1 MSKTITEADF
11 YKIKDAAFGRMRP
24 DRVGAFLWGTF
35 IYSAVTVIGAMFGIG
50 QSVLEI
56 EPMLLLAVR
65 IATILL
71 GVQFLLTVVF
81 SISAVGYAMQK
92 LQAVIMT
99 VIAMKFS
106 IDAYLFFF
114 AAAILGSAP
123 QYIVNTGFII
133 MAGGFVFLFLSTLR
147 GFNRVKQGELRQDG
161 KGLYNFKGSKSFI
174 SLPALFGIALIAGS
188 LSKAVSGMEGSVG
201 MFFLLFLAMI
211 LQYVMAIALP
221 EFFIMIYAKS
231 RFPAFIVP
239 PRKVPRRK
247 GKIV

>member
-1 MSKTITEADF
+1 MSKIITEADL

-24 DRVGAFLWGTF
+24 DRVGAFLWGTL

-50 QSVLEI
+50 QSVLDI

-71 GVQFLLTVVF
+71 GVQFVLTVVF
-81 SISAVGYAMQK
+81 SFSAVGYAMQK
-92 LQAVIMT
+92 LQAIIMT
-99 VIAMKFS
+99 IIALKFS

-133 MAGGFVFLFLSTLR
+133 MAGGFVFLILSTIR
-147 GFNRVKQGELRQDG
+147 GFNRVKKGELRQGG

-188 LSKAVSGMEGSVG
+188 LSKAVSGMEGSIG

-221 EFFIMIYAKS
+221 EFFILLYAKS
-231 RFPAFIVP
+231 RFPSFIVP
-239 PRKVPRRK
+239 PRKVSGRK
-247 GKIV
+247 GKTV